1 METRPSII
9 VAPSI
14 LAADFSCLAAEVHKI
29 EQSGGDW
36 LHFDIMDGSFVPTIT
51 FGPQMVAALRKH
63 TRLPIDAHLMVMH
76 PETMIEEFARAGAD
90 YITVH
95 QESTIHI
102 HRVLTSI
109 IKMGKKAGI
118 SIIPSTPASMLLDI
132 LYMVDIVLVMTV
144 NPGLG
149 GQTLIEEC
157 LRKIEYL
164 SEMKKRLGYKY
175 LIQVDGGINSDTRE
189 RVVRAGAEVL
199 VAGSAVFK
207 AERPELAINLL
218 KEGE

>member
-1 METRPSII
+1 MGTRSSII

-36 LHFDIMDGSFVPTIT
+36 IHFDIMDGSFVPAIT
-51 FGPQMVAALRKH
+51 FGSQMVAALRKH

-90 YITVH
+90 YITIH
-95 QESTIHI
+95 QESTVHV

-118 SIIPSTPASMLLDI
+118 SIMPSTPAGMLLDI
-132 LYMVDIVLVMTV
+132 LHMVDIVLVMTV
-144 NPGLG
+144 NPGFG

-164 SEMKKRLGYKY
+164 SEMKKRLDYRY

-189 RVVRAGAEVL
+189 LVVRAGAEVL
-199 VAGSAVFK
+199 VAGSAIFK
-207 AERPELAINLL
+207 AERPELEINLL
-218 KEGE
+218 KQGE

>member
-29 EQSGGDW
+29 EKSGGDW
-36 LHFDIMDGSFVPTIT
+36 LHFDIMDGTFVPTIT
-51 FGPQMVAALRKH
+51 FGPQMLAALRKH

-90 YITVH
+90 YITIH
-95 QESTIHI
+95 LESTIHI

-118 SIIPSTPASMLLDI
+118 SIIPSTPAGMLLDI
-132 LYMVDIVLVMTV
+132 LHMVDIVLVMTV
-144 NPGLG
+144 NPGFG

-164 SEMKKRLGYKY
+164 SDMKKRLGYRY

-189 RVVRAGAEVL
+189 SVVRAGAEVL
-199 VAGSAVFK
+199 VAGSAIFQ
-207 AERPELAINLL
+207 AESPELEINLL
-218 KEGE
+218 KQGE

>member
-1 METRPSII
+1 METKPSII

-36 LHFDIMDGSFVPTIT
+36 LHFDIMDGSFVPAIT
-51 FGPQMVAALRKH
+51 FGSQMVAALRKH

-76 PETMIEEFARAGAD
+76 PETMIDEFARAGAD
-90 YITVH
+90 YITIH
-95 QESTIHI
+95 QESTVHV
-102 HRVLTSI
+102 HQVLASI

-118 SIIPSTPASMLLDI
+118 SIIPSTPAGMLLDI
-132 LYMVDIVLVMTV
+132 LHMVDIVLVMTV
-144 NPGLG
+144 NPGFG

-157 LRKIEYL
+157 LHKVEYL
-164 SEMKKRLGYKY
+164 SEMKKRFNYRY

-199 VAGSAVFK
+199 VAGSAIFK
-207 AERPELAINLL
+207 AERPELEIDLL
-218 KEGE
+218 KKGE

>member
-1 METRPSII
+1 MKTRPSII

-29 EQSGGDW
+29 EKSGGDW
-36 LHFDIMDGSFVPTIT
+36 LHFDIMDGTFVPIIT
-51 FGPQMVAALRKH
+51 FGPQMLAALRKH

-90 YITVH
+90 YITIH
-95 QESTIHI
+95 LESTIHI

-118 SIIPSTPASMLLDI
+118 SIIPSTPAGMLLDI
-132 LYMVDIVLVMTV
+132 LHMVDIVLVMTV
-144 NPGLG
+144 NPGFG

-157 LRKIEYL
+157 LRKVEYL
-164 SEMKKRLGYKY
+164 SDMKKRLGYRY

-199 VAGSAVFK
+199 VAGSAIFQ
-207 AERPELAINLL
+207 AESPELEINLL
-218 KEGE
+218 KQGE

>member
-1 METRPSII
+1 METRHSII

-29 EQSGGDW
+29 EKSGGDW

-51 FGPQMVAALRKH
+51 FGPQILAALRKH

-90 YITVH
+90 YITIH
-95 QESTIHI
+95 QESTVHI

-109 IKMGKKAGI
+109 TKMGKKAGI
-118 SIIPSTPASMLLDI
+118 SIIPSTPAGMLLDI
-132 LYMVDIVLVMTV
+132 LHMVDIVLVMTV
-144 NPGLG
+144 NPGFG
-149 GQTLIEEC
+149 GQILIEEC
-157 LRKIEYL
+157 LRKVEYL
-164 SEMKKRLGYKY
+164 SEMKKRLGYRY

-199 VAGSAVFK
+199 VAGSAIFK
-207 AERPELAINLL
+207 AESPELEIKLL
-218 KEGE
+218 KQGE

>member
-1 METRPSII
+1 METTPSII

-36 LHFDIMDGSFVPTIT
+36 LHFDIMDGSFVPAIT

-76 PETMIEEFARAGAD
+76 PETMIEEFALAGAD
-90 YITVH
+90 YITIH
-95 QESTIHI
+95 QESTVHV

-118 SIIPSTPASMLLDI
+118 SIIPSTPAEMLLDI

-144 NPGLG
+144 NPGFG

-157 LRKIEYL
+157 LRKIEYF
-164 SEMKKRLGYKY
+164 SEMKKRLGYRY

-189 RVVRAGAEVL
+189 RVVRAGAKVL
-199 VAGSAVFK
+199 VAGSAIFK
-207 AERPELAINLL
+207 AKRPKLEINLL

>member
-9 VAPSI
+9 IAPSI

-29 EQSGGDW
+29 EQSGADW
-36 LHFDIMDGSFVPTIT
+36 LHFDIMDGSFVPVIT
-51 FGPQMVAALRKH
+51 FGHQMVAALRKH

-76 PETMIEEFARAGAD
+76 PETMIEEFALAGAD
-90 YITVH
+90 YITIH
-95 QESTIHI
+95 QESTVHI

-118 SIIPSTPASMLLDI
+118 SIIPSTPVSMLLEI
-132 LYMVDIVLVMTV
+132 LHMVDIVLVMTV
-144 NPGLG
+144 NPGFG
-149 GQTLIEEC
+149 GQTLIQEC
-157 LRKIEYL
+157 LRKVEYL
-164 SEMKKRLGYKY
+164 SEIKKRLGYRY

-199 VAGSAVFK
+199 VAGSAIFK
-207 AERPELAINLL
+207 AERPELEINLL

>member
-51 FGPQMVAALRKH
+51 FGPQMVAALKKH

-90 YITVH
+90 YITIH

-132 LYMVDIVLVMTV
+132 LYMVDIVLIMTV
-144 NPGLG
+144 NPGFG

-164 SEMKKRLGYKY
+164 SEMKNRLGYRY

-199 VAGSAVFK
+199 VAGSAIFK
-207 AERPELAINLL
+207 AKRPELEINLL

>member
-36 LHFDIMDGSFVPTIT
+36 LHFDIMDGSFVPIIT
-51 FGPQMVAALRKH
+51 FGSQMVAALRKH

-90 YITVH
+90 YITIH
-95 QESTIHI
+95 QESTVHV
-102 HRVLTSI
+102 HRVLSSI

-118 SIIPSTPASMLLDI
+118 SIVPSTPASMLLDI

-144 NPGLG
+144 NPGFG

-207 AERPELAINLL
+207 AKRPELEINLL

>member
-29 EQSGGDW
+29 EKSGGDW
-36 LHFDIMDGSFVPTIT
+36 LHFDIMDGTFVPTIT
-51 FGPQMVAALRKH
+51 FGPQMLAALRKH

-76 PETMIEEFARAGAD
+76 PETMIGEFARAGAD
-90 YITVH
+90 YITIH
-95 QESTIHI
+95 LESTIHI

-118 SIIPSTPASMLLDI
+118 SIIPSTPAGMLLDI
-132 LYMVDIVLVMTV
+132 LHMVDIVLVMTV
-144 NPGLG
+144 NPGFG

-164 SEMKKRLGYKY
+164 SDMKKRLGYRY

-199 VAGSAVFK
+199 VAGSAIFQ
-207 AERPELAINLL
+207 AESPELEINLL
-218 KEGE
+218 KQGE